1 MANDQIKCGCLSH
14 IEVLRKEMRN
24 DVLMYLNTEAVD
36 SGVSDFL
43 FSILGFV
50 NLILCFFTSSTQKK
64 ASGK

>member
-1 MANDQIKCGCLSH
+1 
-14 IEVLRKEMRN
+14 MRN

-50 NLILCFFTSSTQKK
+50 NLILCFFTSST
-64 ASGK
+64 